1 METTEPMSID
11 QAVEAMVAP
20 EQPVEEVVEEESQSA
35 SEPEAEFEEEQPE
48 ADSFDEDE
56 VEDDDDDEPESD
68 DADDEGD
75 EDYEDDVDEAEDEQ
89 EPETELITVKVDGVE
104 QQVTLED
111 LKRGYS
117 GQQYVQQGMQKAAE
131 ARKEAEETFNA
142 LMQERQQLANIVNQV
157 QQGALAPPQEPSREL
172 FDSDPIGY
180 MEAKMNYD
188 EQVKVYNQNVQV
200 VQQQMHQQ
208 SAAEQQARGKYI
220 TEEAYRLVEAMPELS
235 DPKKLESFQGR
246 VRKVGEKFGYSKEEL
261 SAITSH
267 RDMLVLD
274 AAAKYMALQDGKEI
288 VRQKAKKARKPVKA
302 GAKKTVKKGEAA
314 RKQRDKL
321 RQSGSIEDAMSL
333 ILDPNLK

>member
-1 METTEPMSID
+1 MNATEPMTLD
-11 QAVEAMVAP
+11 QAAEALVMP
-20 EQPVEEVVEEESQSA
+20 ETTEEVVETESQSA
-35 SEPEAEFEEEQPE
+35 SEPEAELEEEQPE
-48 ADSFDEDE
+48 EDSFDDSEAEDY
-56 VEDDDDDEPESD
+56 DDDEPESD

-75 EDYEDDVDEAEDEQ
+75 EDYEDDVDDAEDEQ
-89 EPETELITVKVDGVE
+89 EPETELYTVKVDGVE
-104 QQVTLED
+104 TQVTLED
-111 LKRGYS
+111 LKQGYS
-117 GQQYVQQGMQKAAE
+117 GQKYVQQGMQKAAE
-131 ARKEAEETFNA
+131 ARKDAEETFNA
-142 LMQERQQLANIVNQV
+142 LMRERQQLANIVNQV
-157 QQGALAPPQEPSREL
+157 QQGALVPPQEPSREL

-200 VQQQMHQQ
+200 VQQQLQYQ

-246 VRKVGEKFGYSKEEL
+246 IRKVGEKFGYSKEEL

-274 AAAKYMALQDGKEI
+274 AAAKYMALQDGKTI
-288 VRQKAKKARKPVKA
+288 VREKAKKARKPVKA
-302 GAKKTVKKGEAA
+302 GAKKIANKNEAV

-333 ILDPNLK
+333 ILNPNLK

>member
-35 SEPEAEFEEEQPE
+35 SEPEAELEEEQPE

-56 VEDDDDDEPESD
+56 TEDDDDDEPESD

-75 EDYEDDVDEAEDEQ
+75 EDYEDDVDESEDEQ
-89 EPETELITVKVDGVE
+89 DPETELITVKVDGVE

-117 GQQYVQQGMQKAAE
+117 GQKYVQQGMQKAAE

-157 QQGALAPPQEPSREL
+157 QQGALTPPQEPSREL

-180 MEAKMNYD
+180 MEAKRNYD

-200 VQQQMHQQ
+200 VQQQLQQQ

-220 TEEAYRLVEAMPELS
+220 TEEAYRLVEVMPELS
-235 DPKKLESFQGR
+235 DPKKLEGFQSR
-246 VRKVGEKFGYSKEEL
+246 IRKAGEKFGYSKEEL
-261 SAITSH
+261 AGITSH

-302 GAKKTVKKGEAA
+302 GAKKTVKSGEAA

>member
-1 METTEPMSID
+1 VETTEPMSID

-35 SEPEAEFEEEQPE
+35 SEPEAELEEEQPE
-48 ADSFDEDE
+48 EDSFDEDE
-56 VEDDDDDEPESD
+56 AEDDDDDEPESD

-89 EPETELITVKVDGVE
+89 DPETELITVKVDGVE
-104 QQVTLED
+104 EQVTLED

-117 GQQYVQQGMQKAAE
+117 GQKYVQQGMQKAAE
-131 ARKEAEETFNA
+131 ARKEAEDVYVA
-142 LMQERQQLANIVNQV
+142 LMQERQNLANVINQV
-157 QQGALAPPQEPSREL
+157 QQGALTPPQEPSRDL

-188 EQVKVYNQNVQV
+188 EQMKEYNQNMQV
-200 VQQQMHQQ
+200 VQQQMQQQ
-208 SAAEQQARGKYI
+208 SQAEEQARSRYI

-235 DPKKLESFQGR
+235 DQAKLEAFQKR
-246 VRKVGEKFGYSKEEL
+246 IRTAGEKFGYTKEEL
-261 SAITSH
+261 AGITSH
-267 RDMLVLD
+267 RDMLILD